1 MRYFTGFNSSLRT
14 AIEMT
19 DNNSPIACDMT
30 VIRPEQRPAHLATS
44 RDLFSQIEEL
54 RELSNG
60 YEFRFAS
67 ESSLLLKLAEFV
79 SLEKLCCPFLSFM
92 IEVDAEGGPVW
103 LRMIGRDGVKAFI
116 REEINGLLGVTI
128 NWSQDFQND

>member
-1 MRYFTGFNSSLRT
+1 
-14 AIEMT
+14 MT
-19 DNNSPIACDMT
+19 DNNSLIACDMT
-30 VIRPEQRPAHLATS
+30 AIPPEQRAAHLATS
-44 RDLFSQIEEL
+44 CDLFSQIKEL

-67 ESSLLLKLAEFV
+67 ESTLLVKLAEFV

-116 REEINGLLGVTI
+116 REEINGLLGVAI
-128 NWSQDFQND
+128 DWSQDLQDD

>member
-1 MRYFTGFNSSLRT
+1 
-14 AIEMT
+14 MT
-19 DNNSPIACDMT
+19 YNNSPIACNMT
-30 VIRPEQRPAHLATS
+30 VIPPEQRPAHLATS